1 MHFLSIAF
9 PAEVAIPVA
18 KAFAGLARPLAGLTI
33 LAALLMLFKPLI
45 VGILHAALLVI
56 KPRKSLQERKA
67 RSNVQAVRTLNRM
80 ARDLD
85 SSQPN
90 LAAELR
96 MLASRG

>member
-1 MHFLSIAF
+1 MYFLSIAF
-9 PAEVAIPVA
+9 PVEAAIPVA
-18 KAFAGLARPLAGLTI
+18 KAFTGLARPLAGLTI
-33 LAALLMLFKPLI
+33 LVTLLALFKPLI
-45 VGILHAALLVI
+45 VGVLRAALLVI

-67 RSNVQAVRTLNRM
+67 RSDVQAVRTLNRM

-96 MLASRG
+96 TLASRG

>member
-1 MHFLSIAF
+1 MYFLSIAF
-9 PAEVAIPVA
+9 PDEAAIPIAEAFGDVA
-18 KAFAGLARPLAGLTI
+18 GPLVGLTI

-45 VGILHAALLVI
+45 VGVLHAALLVI

-67 RSNVQAVRTLNRM
+67 RSDVRAMRALNRM

-85 SSQPN
+85 SPQPN

-96 MLASRG
+96 TLASHR

>member
-1 MHFLSIAF
+1 MYFLSIAF
-9 PAEVAIPVA
+9 PDEAAIPIA
-18 KAFAGLARPLAGLTI
+18 EAFGGIAGSLVGLTI

-45 VGILHAALLVI
+45 VGVLHAALLVI

-67 RSNVQAVRTLNRM
+67 RSDVQAVRTLNRM

-96 MLASRG
+96 TLASRG